1 MFEPLRGVVVGGGMG
16 GRLSL
21 NALQSSPLFSLIG
34 VADLREDVRAALAT
48 DFGGLATFASHT
60 EMFAALQPAVVCVS
74 TYAPTHE
81 EVAIAALTLPSL
93 KGILVEKPLGIDT
106 AAGKRILEAIA
117 TRGVPVVVPHGMLAK
132 ATPLEI
138 IRRVQADEIGRLVLV
153 EIQCKGW
160 DILNAGIHWLHFCRM
175 LAPSDAPVSVHC
187 AMDTSTK
194 TYRDGLQV
202 ETAAT
207 TSIVHTSGLRVIL
220 HTGDETPINVAG
232 KAFVFRLVGEKG
244 TIEFWGWENG
254 YLFNGELVTPTEYP
268 TTGHRRH
275 LENLAQ
281 QCRQGAPH
289 DNTIPQASLEAL
301 ELCEAA
307 YLSGN
312 YGVQVALPLTNAVL
326 PDTKLNWVAGQPYSG
341 VGGGRDG
348 RQFG

>member
-1 MFEPLRGVVVGGGMG
+1 MLHT
-16 GRLSL
+16 
-21 NALQSSPLFSLIG
+21 
-34 VADLREDVRAALAT
+34 LAP
-48 DFGGLATFASHT
+48 D
-60 EMFAALQPAVVCVS
+60 VVCVS

-81 EVAIAALTLPSL
+81 EVTMAALALPSL
-93 KGILVEKPLGIDT
+93 KGILVEKPLGIDA

-117 TRGVPVVVPHGMLAK
+117 RRGVPMVVPHGMAAK
-132 ATPLEI
+132 ATPLEVI
-138 IRRVQADEIGRLVLV
+138 QRVQAGEIGRLVLV

-175 LAPSDAPVSVHC
+175 LTPMDAPRSVHT
-187 AMDTSTK
+187 AMDKSTK

-207 TSIVHTSGLRVIL
+207 TSIVHESGLRVIL
-220 HTGDETPINVAG
+220 HTGDETSINVAG
-232 KAFVFRLVGEKG
+232 KSFVFRLLGEKG

-254 YLFNGELVTPTEYP
+254 YLFNEELIVPQEFP

-275 LENLAQ
+275 LEYLAA
-281 QCRQGAPH
+281 QCHGAPH
-289 DNTIPQASLEAL
+289 DMIFPQASLEAL

-312 YGVQVALPLTNAVL
+312 YGVQVSLPLDNFMPPNTQLEWA
-326 PDTKLNWVAGQPYSG
+326 AGQPYSG

>member
-1 MFEPLRGVVVGGGMG
+1 MG

-21 NALQSSPLFSLIG
+21 GALQSSPLFALSG
-34 VADLREDVRAALAT
+34 VADLREDVRMALQK
-48 DFGGLATFASHT
+48 DFGGLATFSNHT
-60 EMFAALQPAVVCVS
+60 EMFNTLQPDVVCVS

-81 EVAIAALTLPSL
+81 EVTLAALELPSL
-93 KGILVEKPLGIDT
+93 KGILT
-106 AAGKRILEAIA
+106 AIA
-117 TRGVPVVVPHGMLAK
+117 GRGVPVVVPHGMVAK
-132 ATPLEI
+132 ATPPEI
-138 IRRVQADEIGRLVLV
+138 IGRVQAGEIGRLVLV

-175 LAPSDAPVSVHC
+175 LTPQDAPVSVHC
-187 AMDTSTK
+187 AMDVSTK

-207 TSIVHTSGLRVIL
+207 TSIVHSSGLRVIL

-254 YLFNGELVTPTEYP
+254 YLFNGELVTPKEFP

-275 LENLAQ
+275 LENLAA
-281 QCRQGAPH
+281 QCHGAPH
-289 DNTIPQASLEAL
+289 DNTIPTASLEAL

-312 YGVQVALPLTNAVL
+312 HGVQVALPLANFVP
-326 PDTKLNWVAGQPYSG
+326 PDTKLDWVAGQPYSG

>member
-1 MFEPLRGVVVGGGMG
+1 MSEPLRGVVVGGGMG

-21 NALQSSPLFSLIG
+21 SALQSSPLFALTG
-34 VADLREDVRAALAT
+34 VADLREDVRVALQK
-48 DFGGLATFASHT
+48 DFSGLATFASHT
-60 EMFAALQPAVVCVS
+60 EMFHALQPDVVCVS

-81 EVAIAALTLPSL
+81 EVTIAALALPSL
-93 KGILVEKPLGIDT
+93 KGILVEKPLGVDT
-106 AAGKRILEAIA
+106 AAGKRILTAIA
-117 TRGVPVVVPHGMLAK
+117 TRNVPVVVPHGMLAK
-132 ATPLEI
+132 ATPPEI
-138 IRRVQADEIGRLVLV
+138 TQRVQAGEIGRLVLV

-175 LAPSDAPVSVHC
+175 LTPNDAPVSVHC
-187 AMDTSTK
+187 AMDVSTK

-207 TSIVHTSGLRVIL
+207 TSIVHESGLRVIL
-220 HTGDETPINVAG
+220 HTGDETLINVAG

-254 YLFNGELVTPTEYP
+254 YLLNGTLVTPPEFP

-275 LENLAQ
+275 LEYLAA
-281 QCRQGAPH
+281 QCHGAPH
-289 DNTIPQASLEAL
+289 DNTIPTASLEAL

-312 YGVQVALPLTNAVL
+312 HGVQVALPLANFTPPN
-326 PDTKLNWVAGQPYSG
+326 TKPAWVAGQPYSG